1 MNQDNTTL
9 SKAEIIAILQGSEFI
24 IYLHNGEK
32 RLGHIIDAGKV
43 YERTVKYFP
52 DRFKDC
58 TNIPQVMAEASLGF
72 EGALN
77 LTGEDGGVE
86 LD

>member
-1 MNQDNTTL
+1 MML

-32 RLGHIIDAGKV
+32 RLVHIIDAGKF
-43 YERTVKYFP
+43 YERTVKYSP

-58 TNIPQVMAEASLGF
+58 TNIPQVISEAGLGF
-72 EGALN
+72 KGASN
-77 LTGEDGGVE
+77 LTSEDGGVE